1 MVFSVFASLS
11 RIGTGGAFSLVFSL
25 VCVGLTHNPASVAV
39 AQGVTGLNSDVPVAL
54 ILDASRSML
63 GEVEGRRRM
72 DVARDAMLQIAPGP
86 VSQRRASLLSFG
98 NDRINECE
106 TIPILHS
113 YGSEDVRSTLDAIQA
128 LEPAEPQDGEE
139 SRFGSPLYRALEVAM
154 ETLPSESEE
163 AVSILVSPWAGKV
176 AWNRREGWLSG
187 IGLSWGER
195 PAISVGASMRLQM
208 ETFSAR
214 LCSTKRRFKAGL
226 DQMSALLL
234 RSQRPTGASRASSNG
249 RRYSPLASN
258 GCASF
263 TTGSALTCVS
273 GDDYGTHRLDHAE
286 EHVLVSLLQAV
297 GFECLVKNGAKFI
310 KVFVCNP
317 QMRVRAL

>member
-1 MVFSVFASLS
+1 
-11 RIGTGGAFSLVFSL
+11 
-25 VCVGLTHNPASVAV
+25 
-39 AQGVTGLNSDVPVAL
+39 
-54 ILDASRSML
+54 
-63 GEVEGRRRM
+63 
-72 DVARDAMLQIAPGP
+72 
-86 VSQRRASLLSFG
+86 
-98 NDRINECE
+98 
-106 TIPILHS
+106 
-113 YGSEDVRSTLDAIQA
+113 
-128 LEPAEPQDGEE
+128 
-139 SRFGSPLYRALEVAM
+139 
-154 ETLPSESEE
+154 
-163 AVSILVSPWAGKV
+163 
-176 AWNRREGWLSG
+176 
-187 IGLSWGER
+187 
-195 PAISVGASMRLQM
+195 MRLQM

-297 GFECLVKNGAKFI
+297 GFECLAKNGAKFI